1 MKTNLLCL
9 GMIAAATTAASA
21 AEIPVGMHLLL
32 SLEETIST
40 RSAKIGDA
48 VHLRTLVPIPAER
61 TIAVPIGSDAEGT
74 ISRVRRDELQIELSR
89 ILLPGGRVLNIS
101 SQSTMTPDKGS
112 PPRISFVL
120 LAVGVPVGVLLG
132 SLPGALAGA
141 VTDSQKGAEIGA
153 GVGAAISLGI
163 MGGVSIKILHEK
175 RLVFRRGTTLDAVFL
190 ATVKLPD

>member
-1 MKTNLLCL
+1 
-9 GMIAAATTAASA
+9 MIAAATTAASA

-112 PPRISFVL
+112 PPRISFVR

-141 VTDSQKGAEIGA
+141 VLTDSQKGAEIGA